1 MVHSELSIVALRRKL
16 GKWWFSKGNH
26 FISGKSRGT
35 RRTVAEL
42 PRMAFAEI
50 GRPSRRMRAQSIT
63 TLSTIRMASRIRSM
77 KWPGLCRLPLC
88 RLLQERGW
96 HSSGFFWTSSTRW
109 WSIWSFQSNVFTHGG
124 LITSSPSTNGWRA
137 TDVYY
142 LAGSSSCQWF
152 HGCLLDNKQ
161 LTTWVHGAPLV
172 FSLLC
177 PAVQSF
183 PTRSPSTD
191 WGVSWLE
198 LVVNFRLVT
207 GCDIPIMLEWDH
219 ATASAE
225 WLWPTDDK
233 VNLLPFGVLGVAR
246 QIKVLSGCICRLE
259 RLGGKKLTFVI
270 KGYSTDVLEV

>member
-1 MVHSELSIVALRRKL
+1 M
-16 GKWWFSKGNH
+16 
-26 FISGKSRGT
+26 
-35 RRTVAEL
+35 
-42 PRMAFAEI
+42 
-50 GRPSRRMRAQSIT
+50 
-63 TLSTIRMASRIRSM
+63 
-77 KWPGLCRLPLC
+77 
-88 RLLQERGW
+88 
-96 HSSGFFWTSSTRW
+96 
-109 WSIWSFQSNVFTHGG
+109 
-124 LITSSPSTNGWRA
+124 
-137 TDVYY
+137 
-142 LAGSSSCQWF
+142 
-152 HGCLLDNKQ
+152 
-161 LTTWVHGAPLV
+161 

-270 KGYSTDVLEV
+270 KGIPQTYWRFSFKTQKNGFLQRPAMLLSRLTAQLAVDCVSNATSSFSADVVIPEETKLLHVPVGDISELGTNERRKHYSKVLKRVRGRRNA